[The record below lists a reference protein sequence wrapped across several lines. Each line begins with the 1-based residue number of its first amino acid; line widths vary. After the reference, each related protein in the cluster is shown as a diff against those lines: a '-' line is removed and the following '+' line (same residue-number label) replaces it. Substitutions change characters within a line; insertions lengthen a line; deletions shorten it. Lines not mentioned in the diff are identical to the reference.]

1 MNGVVW
7 LLQSINCLVHLS
19 EQSLYCIFIKKQQ
32 QTNKKNIT
40 LWFSC
45 DWCNFWDPHIHLI
58 KKAETHWEV
67 TFGRHE
73 GEAKK
78 LQERLKTG
86 GNSLCLSKN
95 NKRPLK
101 LINILV
107 TAV

>member
-32 QTNKKNIT
+32 QTNKKT
-40 LWFSC
+40 LLCGFPVIGAT
-45 DWCNFWDPHIHLI
+45 FGILTYILI